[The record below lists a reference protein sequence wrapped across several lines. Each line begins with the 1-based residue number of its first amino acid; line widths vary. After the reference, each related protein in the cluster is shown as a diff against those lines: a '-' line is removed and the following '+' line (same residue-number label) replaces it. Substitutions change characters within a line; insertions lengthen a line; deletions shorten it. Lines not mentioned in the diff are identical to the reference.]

1 MNKFAKLLFLVL
13 VLVFFTPVLKSQPWM
28 DNLKSRLP
36 SPELGTSHQWN
47 FYEIQQAAYEYWRDK
62 DTTQRSIGWKPFK
75 RWEYFWEQRVFP
87 TGEFPPAGN
96 DILEAQKFEQLYGNK
111 KKKNFVQ
118 SQANWTSLG
127 PFDSPG
133 GYAGL
138 GRINVVREH
147 PTNSNIIYIGAAS
160 GGFWYTTNGG
170 NTWQTTTD
178 DIGSLGITDISIH
191 PSNPNTIFIATG
203 DGNAGDTKSIGVLK
217 STNGGMTWTQTGLN
231 WQQSNQ
237 YTISRMLIHPSNPN
251 IMYVGGSFGVMKSTD
266 GGNSWTTVFSTISIR
281 DMEFKPD
288 NPAIIYAAGSA
299 VYRTTNDGAN
309 WSLLSNGI
317 PTSTRRIALGVT
329 PANANYVYALA
340 GNFSNGFMGLYR
352 STDGGDSW
360 TTQSTTPN
368 ILGWSYDGN
377 DTGGQAWYDLCIAVD
392 QTNPNVVYSGGV
404 NIWKSTNAGVNWS
417 CIAHWW
423 GDRTNEVHADHH
435 DLWFVPGTNRLYN
448 GNDGG
453 IYRTT
458 NGGSSF
464 QWLGAGLVITQFY
477 RIGAAQT
484 NANVWIGGSQ
494 DNGTKN
500 FVNSNW
506 KDVIGGDGMECLIDH
521 QTTQYQYGSLYYGRI
536 LRSTDNGS
544 SFDDWVQP
552 SMFSGESG
560 AWVTP
565 FVMHP
570 TNNQIIFVGYRDVW
584 KTTNRGTSWSK
595 ISNFGGSTL
604 NVLHTD
610 ADNANYIVASTG
622 ANFMLTTDG
631 GISWLS
637 RSKPSANA
645 LTSVAFVPTLP
656 NQMYASFSGYTAGQK
671 VYYSTDAGINWINI
685 SYNLPNVPA
694 NNVQYHKNTG
704 RLYVATDI
712 GVFYLDPGQ
721 TQWKSFN
728 DGLPTVKVNELD
740 IQYNYS
746 TMKIATY
753 GRGIWGTDI
762 FSGNAVTL
770 TSPSNN
776 ATNVA
781 YQPTFSW
788 QSINK
793 ATHYELMVADNPSFT
808 NPTIHKTNIIG
819 TSYTLIAGEQ
829 LASNKL
835 YYWKVRAWDDNS
847 FGQWSA
853 TWQFTTQSNVPA
865 KVTLLTPSNGATNQ
879 PISGTV
885 TWQSTANTID
895 YTLEISK
902 NSSFTQ
908 IVVSQVLTGTSYNYS
923 NFDNITTYYWRVRA
937 RNNDGFG
944 QWSDVWSFTTIV
956 PLPAQVTL
964 SSPTNNSTGLNTS
977 LLLYWNNVA
986 YAATYEL
993 QVSTNSG
1000 FTTLLWDVTN
1010 LTNLNYSLSGLTAGT
1025 TYYWRVR
1032 ARNVA
1037 GAGPWSATWNFAT
1050 QFNLPAQ
1057 VTLSSPADNSL
1068 NLPINPQLSWN
1079 TANFADSYK
1088 LQVATDASFTNIVV
1102 NQTGLTGTSY
1112 NLSGLNYNQTYYWR
1126 VRGTNIAGDG
1136 QWSVTW
1142 KFTTMNITVPSQV
1155 TLSSP
1160 MDQETDV
1167 SSTTT
1172 LTWNSAANATSYQIQ
1187 VSKNAAFTNL
1197 IVNQSGLTGLSYN
1210 LTGLDAATTYYWRV
1224 RGSNSFGDGPWSA
1237 SRSFATST
1245 NVPAVVTLNLPTT
1258 STIFYV
1264 RDVTLSWYTGMNA
1277 TAYNLQV
1284 ATDENF
1290 NNIITNIDN
1299 LTQLSYGLTNL
1310 TTSSYFWRV
1319 RGKNSSGYGS
1329 WSVVRKF
1336 NVDWVVPAQV
1346 TLTEPSNNAV
1356 NQLLSVNMKWNS
1368 ATGATSYQ
1376 VQVSTSS
1383 SFTSTILDANTNNTN
1398 YTITNLASN
1407 TVYYW
1412 RVRGVHP
1419 SNNGAWSNV
1428 WNFKTLN
1435 TTLVIN
1441 INDKYTCKGTNIELG
1456 TKDVNGNII
1465 TVTGGSGDYSYT
1477 WTPSSMLQNANTGN
1491 PTYINPQFDVQ
1502 FLLSVKDNKTDVT
1515 SSKYMV
1521 IYINATPQVSLA
1533 LYKNIRKGQSLDL
1546 NTQINSI
1553 SGGTAPYT
1561 RVWKDKFKNT
1571 LSSSTVA
1578 PSPGV
1583 HPYYLTVID
1592 AKGCASEEKKINVI
1606 VSSYKDAISDE
1617 NIAVSERGNLALI
1630 AYPNPTS
1637 EKLLLYPVTS
1647 AIDQNLTIEI
1657 LDVNGRRVYTSL
1669 ISSNTESV
1677 EINVLNF
1684 ANGIYL
1690 AKLTN
1695 GYESVLFKFIK
1706 Q

>member
-1 MNKFAKLLFLVL
+1 MNKFTKFLFLVL

-111 KKKNFVQ
+111 KKKNFIQ
-118 SQANWTSLG
+118 SQANWSSLG

-133 GYAGL
+133 GYNGL

-170 NTWQTTTD
+170 TSWQTTTD
-178 DIGSLGITDISIH
+178 DIGSLGITDICIH

-203 DGNAGDTKSIGVLK
+203 DGDAGDTKSIGVLK
-217 STNGGMTWTQTGLN
+217 STNGGLSWTQTGLN

-237 YTISRMLIHPSNPN
+237 YTISRMLINPSNPN
-251 IMYVGGSFGVMKSTD
+251 IMYVGGSFGVMKTTD
-266 GGNSWTTVFSTISIR
+266 GGNSWSTVFSTISIK

-288 NPAIIYAAGSA
+288 NPSVIYAAGSA

-368 ILGWSYDGN
+368 LLGWSYDGN
-377 DTGGQAWYDLCIAVD
+377 DSGGQAWYDLCIAVD
-392 QTNPNVVYSGGV
+392 QTNPNIVYSGGV

-458 NGGSSF
+458 NGGASF
-464 QWLGAGLVITQFY
+464 DWLGSGLVITQFY

-506 KDVIGGDGMECLIDH
+506 DDVIGGDGMECLIDH
-521 QTTQYQYGSLYYGRI
+521 STTQYQYGSLYYGQI
-536 LRSTDNGS
+536 QMSSDNGQ
-544 SFDDWVQP
+544 SFWDWVWP
-552 SMFSGESG
+552 SMFGESG

-565 FVMHP
+565 YVMHP
-570 TNNQIIFVGYRDVW
+570 TNNQTIYVGYRDVW
-584 KTTNRGTSWSK
+584 KTTNRGSSWTK
-595 ISNFGGSTL
+595 ISSFGGSTL
-604 NVLHTD
+604 NVLNTD
-610 ADNANYIVASTG
+610 PDNANYIVASTG
-622 ANFMLTTDG
+622 ANFWLTTNG
-631 GISWLS
+631 GTNWVS
-637 RSKPSANA
+637 RTKPSGNT
-645 LTSVAFVPTLP
+645 LTSVDFVPTMP
-656 NQMYASFSGYTAGQK
+656 NQIFASFSGYTAGQK
-671 VYYSTDAGINWINI
+671 VYYSTDAGVNWVNL
-685 SYNLPNVPA
+685 SFNLPNVPV
-694 NNVQYHKNTG
+694 NDVKYHKNTG
-704 RLYVATDI
+704 RIYVGTDI

-721 TQWKSFN
+721 TLWKSFN
-728 DGLPTVKVNELD
+728 DGLPTVKVTELN

-746 TMKIATY
+746 AVKIATY
-753 GRGIWGTDI
+753 GRGIWGSDI

-770 TSPSNN
+770 ISPTNN

-793 ATHYELMVADNPSFT
+793 ATHYELMIADNPSFT
-808 NPTIHKTNIIG
+808 NATIHKTIVIG
-819 TSYTLIAGEQ
+819 TSYTLTGAE
-829 LASNKL
+829 LLSSNKL

-885 TWQSTANTID
+885 TWQSTSNTID

-937 RNNDGFG
+937 RNNDGYG
-944 QWSDVWSFTTIV
+944 QWSDTWSLTTIV
-956 PLPAQVTL
+956 PLPAQVAL
-964 SSPTNNSTGLNTS
+964 SSPTNNSTGQNTS
-977 LLLYWNNVA
+977 LFVYWNSVA
-986 YAATYEL
+986 HAATYEL

-1037 GAGPWSATWNFAT
+1037 GAGLWSDTWNFTT
-1050 QFNLPAQ
+1050 QMNLPAQ
-1057 VTLSSPADNSL
+1057 VTLFSPADYTL
-1068 NLPINPQLSWN
+1068 NLPTNPQLKWN

-1088 LQVATDASFTNIVV
+1088 LQVATDAGFTNLVV
-1102 NQTGLTGTSY
+1102 NQTGLTSTTY
-1112 NLSGLNYNQTYYWR
+1112 NLSGLSYNQTYYWR

-1136 QWSVTW
+1136 QWSATW
-1142 KFTTMNITVPSQV
+1142 MFTTMNITLPSQV
-1155 TLSSP
+1155 TLNSP
-1160 MDQETDV
+1160 MDQETEV
-1167 SSTTT
+1167 PSTTS
-1172 LTWNSAANATSYQIQ
+1172 LTWNSAANATSYQVQ
-1187 VSKNAAFTNL
+1187 VSKNSSFTNL
-1197 IVNQSGLTGLSYN
+1197 IANQSGLTGLSYN

-1224 RGSNSFGDGPWSA
+1224 RGSNSFGDGPWST

-1258 STIFYV
+1258 LTIFYV
-1264 RDVTLSWYTGMNA
+1264 KDVTLSWYTGMNA

-1290 NNIITNIDN
+1290 SNIVTNADN

-1310 TTSSYFWRV
+1310 ATSSYFWRV
-1319 RGKNSSGYGS
+1319 RGKNSSGYGP

-1336 NVDWVVPAQV
+1336 NVDWVVPDQV
-1346 TLTEPSNNAV
+1346 TLTEPANNSID
-1356 NQLLSVNMKWNS
+1356 QLLSVNMKWNT

-1376 VQVSTSS
+1376 VQVSTNST
-1383 SFTSTILDANTNNTN
+1383 FTSTVLDANTNNTN
-1398 YTITNLASN
+1398 YTISNLASN

-1419 SNNGAWSNV
+1419 SNNGPWSNV

-1441 INDKYTCKGTNIELG
+1441 TSDKYTCKGTNVELG
-1456 TKDVNGNII
+1456 TKDGNGNVI

-1491 PTYINPQFDVQ
+1491 PTFINPQFDVQ
-1502 FLLSVKDNKTDVT
+1502 FLLSVKDNKTNVT
-1515 SSKYMV
+1515 ASKYMKV
-1521 IYINATPQVSLA
+1521 YINATPQVSLA

-1546 NTQINSI
+1546 NTQVNSI
-1553 SGGTAPYT
+1553 TGGTAPYT

-1578 PSPGV
+1578 PPPGI
-1583 HPYYLTVID
+1583 HPYYLTVVD
-1592 AKGCASEEKKINVI
+1592 AKGCQSDEKKINVI

-1617 NIAVSERGNLALI
+1617 NISVSENGNLALI

-1637 EKLLLYPVTS
+1637 EKLMLYPVTS
-1647 AIDQNLTIEI
+1647 SIDQNLTIEI
-1657 LDVNGRRVYTSL
+1657 LDVNGRRVFSTL
-1669 ISSNTESV
+1669 ISSNTENV